1 MRRLLLA
8 FMLTAL
14 CVVARGQRRLVV
26 VDVETRVPIRGVN
39 VVSNAHKADTTD
51 WQGLV
56 TVPDSCRSLSLS
68 HVKYESRILNVSEVQ
83 DTIFLISK
91 LMGLPEVTVLG
102 QGKNEDRLKELLESK
117 SKEPYRRII
126 VYTHTH
132 IWKLDGSQGHT
143 SNMALEETYEL
154 SSLLADY
161 KIPYVWCGHQHARQS
176 VFFKGVNYLVLNA
189 TKDSEKGQS
198 YLKVDM
204 GDAAIYHYI
213 DYPSIDN
220 L

>member
-102 QGKNEDRLKELLESK
+102 QGKNEDRLKELKKSLVLDPTDAQLIAADPSQGFNVLGLLKALLKKRKESK
-117 SKEPYRRII
+117 KERFRR
-126 VYTHTH
+126 
-132 IWKLDGSQGHT
+132 
-143 SNMALEETYEL
+143 MLEEY
-154 SSLLADY
+154 
-161 KIPYVWCGHQHARQS
+161 
-176 VFFKGVNYLVLNA
+176 
-189 TKDSEKGQS
+189 
-198 YLKVDM
+198 
-204 GDAAIYHYI
+204 
-213 DYPSIDN
+213 
-220 L
+220 

>member
-14 CVVARGQRRLVV
+14 FVVARGQRRLVV

-102 QGKNEDRLKELLESK
+102 QGKNEDRLKELKKSLMLDPTDAQLIAADPSQGFNVLGLLKALLKKRKESK
-117 SKEPYRRII
+117 KERFRR
-126 VYTHTH
+126 
-132 IWKLDGSQGHT
+132 
-143 SNMALEETYEL
+143 MLEEY
-154 SSLLADY
+154 
-161 KIPYVWCGHQHARQS
+161 
-176 VFFKGVNYLVLNA
+176 
-189 TKDSEKGQS
+189 
-198 YLKVDM
+198 
-204 GDAAIYHYI
+204 
-213 DYPSIDN
+213 
-220 L
+220 

>member
-102 QGKNEDRLKELLESK
+102 QGKNEDRLKELKKSLMLDPTDAQLIAADPSQGFNVLGLLKALLKKRKESK
-117 SKEPYRRII
+117 KERFRR
-126 VYTHTH
+126 
-132 IWKLDGSQGHT
+132 
-143 SNMALEETYEL
+143 MLEEY
-154 SSLLADY
+154 
-161 KIPYVWCGHQHARQS
+161 
-176 VFFKGVNYLVLNA
+176 
-189 TKDSEKGQS
+189 
-198 YLKVDM
+198 
-204 GDAAIYHYI
+204 
-213 DYPSIDN
+213 
-220 L
+220 